1 MRNIFLHSKTKL
13 NIDSKQRVNI
23 ILSPQLYWVRIFE
36 LPLNSTKEV
45 LEVLP
50 SLFEEFVKDDKLS
63 YYTVKI
69 EDKKFLSFAYDEAKI
84 LNYIKQANL
93 TLNQIVGVY
102 FAQNEF
108 ASFVKNNQVC
118 MRVDDVCLSFINDLL
133 VQIPLMIKTDIN
145 NDLNIQ
151 NITLSKHKI
160 YINSSSKY
168 LDRKSA
174 YILFGFLVV
183 VSLFNFTKTID
194 NMIFNSN
201 IPTQLENLKKQYNM
215 PPTLIQTRSIIASL
229 DKVRKKQQNI
239 REFLSYVLET
249 KKRFGARILNINLK
263 NNKYTIKFTDAK
275 PKKITTYLEK
285 KYNLTSAVVKD
296 NILTLKV
303 EL

>member
-69 EDKKFLSFAYDEAKI
+69 EDKKFLSFAYDETKI

-93 TLNQIVGVY
+93 TLNQIAGVY

-174 YILFGFLVV
+174 YILFEPSFFSTSGLDERRFFWFSKTTTSLQSS
-183 VSLFNFTKTID
+183 SLFGFQQVFD
-194 NMIFNSN
+194 
-201 IPTQLENLKKQYNM
+201 
-215 PPTLIQTRSIIASL
+215 SL
-229 DKVRKKQQNI
+229 L
-239 REFLSYVLET
+239 LSS
-249 KKRFGARILNINLK
+249 
-263 NNKYTIKFTDAK
+263 
-275 PKKITTYLEK
+275 P
-285 KYNLTSAVVKD
+285 S
-296 NILTLKV
+296 
-303 EL
+303 